1 MERKHD
7 TGHDS
12 MTEMGMVVT
21 TSSTMR
27 ILKYRVEVVGGR
39 EKKMVLP
46 CAHCC
51 GPPCNQI
58 LFIGIWLGW
67 MLERLIIK

>member
-27 ILKYRVEVVGGR
+27 ILKYRVEVVGG
-39 EKKMVLP
+39 
-46 CAHCC
+46 
-51 GPPCNQI
+51 
-58 LFIGIWLGW
+58 
-67 MLERLIIK
+67 